1 MRGTIHLGYVG
12 WLLFLAAFLLF
23 GIYLELRETDKTLK
37 SIETELVKLNNDGEH
52 NELFINDAI

>member
-23 GIYLELRETDKTLK
+23 GIYLELRETDKTFK
-37 SIETELVKLNNDGEH
+37 SIESELVKLNNDGE
-52 NELFINDAI
+52 NN